1 MRAQKVFCFV
11 ALVLMAASL
20 VAVAL
25 DQGVPSRVD
34 HRPGNCP
41 ICSWASSLSS
51 SVVPIPVLP
60 IESTAHSWTPQEPPP
75 ISWTGPPH
83 RAFAARAPP
92 PFPMEN
98 EAFLSARMLGGA
110 R

>member
-25 DQGVPSRVD
+25 DRSVFSPVD
-34 HRPGNCP
+34 HRPGDCP

-51 SVVPIPVLP
+51 SVVPVLVLP
-60 IESTAHSWTPQEPPP
+60 IESTAHSWTAQESPP
-75 ISWTGPPH
+75 ISCAEPLY

-92 PFPMEN
+92 PIPI
-98 EAFLSARMLGGA
+98 A
-110 R
+110 